1 MRTCIFPGVLAGL
14 DLLRCVSH
22 KILFLFSGE
31 WHLPSFVP
39 QLILKHVHVLNTEKD
54 RESLGYGNDAGWLLL
69 QGQCMLICTIALV
82 YTTICVLSENNDIW
96 TLTLALAY
104 QWKPNV
110 TDYACVWYV
119 QCVCACVWR
128 VSVRICVC
136 LSLSL
141 SLSLSALAT
150 ESQIY
155 RLCMCVVCAIQERER
170 ENYRYLCICTC

>member
-1 MRTCIFPGVLAGL
+1 MRTCTFPGVL
-14 DLLRCVSH
+14 DLLWCVSH

-110 TDYACVWYV
+110 QIMRVCGMCSVCVRVCEGSVSVYVSLSLSLPLPLKAKYTDYACVWYV
-119 QCVCACVWR
+119 Q
-128 VSVRICVC
+128 
-136 LSLSL
+136 
-141 SLSLSALAT
+141 
-150 ESQIY
+150 Y
-155 RLCMCVVCAIQERER
+155 KRE
-170 ENYRYLCICTC
+170 L